1 MGGTVSR
8 LLGFRDL
15 GPLEV
20 RRAGEPVPLG
30 GARLTAALSLLLVHA
45 GGHVSVDALT
55 EAMWGAQSPARSS
68 STLDSHV
75 WRLRKVLEPDRAPGV
90 PSEVLVREPG
100 GYRLVVDPGTVD
112 SRRFAR
118 LADEARALLSC
129 GRAEEA
135 RRAAEE
141 ALALWRGRPYPTV
154 ADAPWVATHVA
165 RLVELRDQVR
175 EVLAEALLTT
185 GAPGQ
190 ALLELGPPLAETPL
204 RERLWVLRMLAQH
217 RLGRPEEALRSYRQ
231 ARAVFLDELGLEPGP
246 DLRELQRRILTED
259 ATLTDRTGS
268 GRPTAPPSSPRGAP
282 TERSPGPAAAGPA
295 PDEPLPGAG
304 RGEDEPGPAAD
315 ARDRGQERTH
325 RQGAGHPSA
334 RRGHLL
340 GRPPLPP
347 QRLPAAD
354 QQGHRRPA
362 QRAPRHRADVE
373 THGRPLPRALDRHG
387 LRAGRQGR
395 DGDPGGPQPPNG
407 DVPGGDALDGAVA
420 DPPETRDDPGAEPDG
435 AAPPP
440 DPVPDDDDDDGGGGG
455 GGGGGGEG
463 GNRPAGTRP
472 RGHGR
477 PPGPDGAAVP
487 APGALPLPP
496 GRDTHRTAGRRGGRD
511 LTRPG
516 ARPPPAGSRPRW
528 S

>member
-1 MGGTVSR
+1 MGEAASE
-8 LLGFRDL
+8 LLEFRDL

-45 GGHVSVDALT
+45 GGHVTVDALS
-55 EAMWGAQSPARSS
+55 EAMWGARSPARSS

-75 WRLRKVLEPDRAPGV
+75 WRLRKALEPDRAPGA

-112 SRRFAR
+112 SRRFRR
-118 LADEARALLSC
+118 LADEARVLLSA

-154 ADAPWVATHVA
+154 ADAPWVAADVA

-204 RERLWVLRMLAQH
+204 RERLWALRMLAQH

-231 ARAVFLDELGLEPGP
+231 ARAVFLRELGLEPGP

-259 ATLTDRTGS
+259 ATLADRTGS
-268 GRPTAPPSSPRGAP
+268 GPPAPPP
-282 TERSPGPAAAGPA
+282 SPGP
-295 PDEPLPGAG
+295 PGAPA
-304 RGEDEPGPAAD
+304 EPGPAAD
-315 ARDRGQERTH
+315 DRDRERTP
-325 RQGAGHPSA
+325 RQGAGAPPA

-347 QRLPAAD
+347 QGSPAAD
-354 QQGHRRPA
+354 PQRHRRPA
-362 QRAPRHRADVE
+362 QRAPRHRAAGE
-373 THGRPLPRALDRHG
+373 TSGRPLPRALDRG
-387 LRAGRQGR
+387 LRAGRPGR
-395 DGDPGGPQPPNG
+395 DADSPGVVEPPDG
-407 DVPGGDALDGAVA
+407 DVPGGDVPGDGALETAAV
-420 DPPETRDDPGAEPDG
+420 DPPEPRDDGGTGQGAAPPASVPEDAGGAGGDRPAGARGPGLGRVPGPDDG
-435 AAPPP
+435 AAP
-440 DPVPDDDDDDGGGGG
+440 
-455 GGGGGGEG
+455 
-463 GNRPAGTRP
+463 R
-472 RGHGR
+472 
-477 PPGPDGAAVP
+477 AV
-487 APGALPLPP
+487 PLPP
-496 GRDTHRTAGRRGGRD
+496 RRDAHRTTGRRGGRD

-528 S
+528 W